1 MGTCDLVNTGQMQTQ
16 AAGWHSRVLTPTG
29 AAVGHAS
36 LYYSLV
42 AASWPRP
49 SGIDSLM
56 YIDFV
61 DFADFVVSR
70 ILCSLFDCSVLHTAH
85 RTPHIRIAH
94 TSSFLFPPF
103 FYRPYLVSWGGASPD
118 DRFEIDL
125 HYCGSYSFCFGEVRG
140 VLALWARRSVDYP
153 VNYRQYTCVL
163 CNGTPRVITPTIFFT
178 LASRGRMVQ
187 YELCTSIIQQ

>member
-1 MGTCDLVNTGQMQTQ
+1 MRLGKIRGRCKRKQQDGTHESLRNRSCCRPWKYILFPRC
-16 AAGWHSRVLTPTG
+16 RVL
-29 AAVGHAS
+29 AS
-36 LYYSLV
+36 T
-42 AASWPRP
+42 P
-49 SGIDSLM
+49 SGFDSLM

-94 TSSFLFPPF
+94 TSSFLFPPL